1 MDNQIKTKP
10 TQAQLD
16 SLCVNTIRFLS
27 IDAVQKANSGHPGL
41 PMDAAPMGYVLWT
54 KFLRYNPADPNWF
67 DRDRFVLSAGH
78 GSMLLYS
85 LLYLTGYNLSLDQ
98 IKSFRQWG
106 SETPGHPERRDTP
119 GVEITTGPLGQGFAN
134 GVGMAIA
141 EANIGARFNRPG
153 FELINHTTYGIV
165 SDGDLMEGVS
175 SEAASLAGALKLGK
189 IIYLYDS
196 NHITLS
202 GSTNL
207 VYREDVAKRFSAYGW
222 HTTVVED
229 GNDLSE
235 ISRAIESA
243 RQVVDQPSLII
254 VHTHIGYGSPHKQD
268 TFEAHGSPLGPDE
281 VIATKKNLGWPLDP
295 PFYVPDQALE
305 HFREAVQKGKKAQED
320 WKAMFASYRQKY
332 PDLAAELEMMIAGN
346 IPAGWEVDLPRF
358 EPDAKGIA
366 TRVAL
371 GKVMNATAAKLPRL
385 IGGSADL
392 DPSTYTAL
400 RGLGD
405 FGEVTGPE
413 NEMQGSVGGGWSYSG
428 RNIHFG
434 VREHAMG
441 AIVNGLAA
449 HGGLLPY
456 SATFLIFSDYMRPP
470 MRLASMMHLHVLF
483 IFTHDSIGLG
493 EDGPTHQPVEQL
505 LGLRSIPGMIVIRP
519 ADANETAAA
528 WYAAVE
534 QKEAPVTLALSR
546 QNLPILDLK
555 QYPQIPEGVRLGGYI
570 LAPVQSDQT
579 PEIIL
584 VATGSE
590 VHLVLVAKS
599 RLDQEGIKARVV
611 SMPSWNLFNKQTA
624 EYRQAVLPA
633 SVPILSVEAGTTL
646 GWRPYFGPA
655 IDAIGV
661 DRFGASAPGE
671 VVFEKFGIT
680 VEHVYQ
686 QVHEL
691 LGRLQKVS
699 NSSSHG

>member
-54 KFLRYNPADPNWF
+54 KFLRYNPSDPNWF
-67 DRDRFVLSAGH
+67 DRDRFILSAGH

-106 SETPGHPERRDTP
+106 SEAPGHPERGETP

-141 EANIGARFNRPG
+141 EANLRSRFNRPG
-153 FELINHTTYGIV
+153 FELTNHMTYSIV

-207 VYREDVAKRFSAYGW
+207 VYREDVAKRFNAYGW
-222 HTTVVED
+222 HTAVVED
-229 GNDLSE
+229 GNDLNE
-235 ISRAIESA
+235 ISQAIENA

-295 PFYVPDQALE
+295 PFYIPDQALE
-305 HFREAVQKGKKAQED
+305 HFREAVPKGKKAQED
-320 WKAMFASYRQKY
+320 WNAMFEAYRQKY
-332 PDLAAELEMMIAGN
+332 PDLAAEFEMMVEEK
-346 IPAGWEVDLPRF
+346 IPTGWAADLPRF

-392 DPSTYTAL
+392 DPSTHTAL
-400 RGLGD
+400 NGLGD
-405 FGEVTGPE
+405 FGEFTGPE
-413 NEMQGSVGGGWSYSG
+413 SEMQGSVGGGWSYGG

-449 HGGLLPY
+449 HGGFLPY

-483 IFTHDSIGLG
+483 IFTHDSVGLG

-528 WYAAVE
+528 WQAAVE

-555 QYPQIPEGVRLGGYI
+555 QYPQIPEGVRSGGYI
-570 LAPVQSDQT
+570 LSPVQSDQS
-579 PEIIL
+579 PDIIL

-590 VHLVLVAKS
+590 VHLVLDAKI
-599 RLDQEGIKARVV
+599 RLDQEGIKTRVV

-624 EYRQAVLPA
+624 EYRQAVLPPNI
-633 SVPILSVEAGTTL
+633 PILSVEAGTTL

-671 VVFEKFGIT
+671 VVFEKYGIT
-680 VEHVYQ
+680 VDHVYQ

-691 LGRLQKVS
+691 LGRTQKIS
-699 NSSSHG
+699 NNPSRA

>member
-54 KFLRYNPADPNWF
+54 KFLRYNPSDPNWF
-67 DRDRFVLSAGH
+67 DRDRFILSAGH

-106 SETPGHPERRDTP
+106 SEAPGHPERGETP

-141 EANIGARFNRPG
+141 EANLRSRFNRPG
-153 FELINHTTYGIV
+153 FELTNHMTYSIV

-207 VYREDVAKRFSAYGW
+207 VYREDVAKRFNAYGW
-222 HTTVVED
+222 HTAVVED
-229 GNDLSE
+229 GNDLNE
-235 ISRAIESA
+235 ISQAIENA

-295 PFYVPDQALE
+295 PFYIPDQALE
-305 HFREAVQKGKKAQED
+305 HFREAVPKGKKAQED
-320 WKAMFASYRQKY
+320 WNAMFEAYRQKY
-332 PDLAAELEMMIAGN
+332 PDLAAEFEMMVEEK
-346 IPAGWEVDLPRF
+346 IPTGWAADLPRF

-392 DPSTYTAL
+392 DPSTHTAL
-400 RGLGD
+400 NGLGD
-405 FGEVTGPE
+405 FGEFTGPE
-413 NEMQGSVGGGWSYSG
+413 SEMQGSVGGGWSHGG

-449 HGGLLPY
+449 HGGFLPY

-483 IFTHDSIGLG
+483 IFTHDSVGLG

-528 WYAAVE
+528 WQAAVE

-555 QYPQIPEGVRLGGYI
+555 QYPQIPEGVRSGGYI
-570 LAPVQSDQT
+570 LSPVQSDQS
-579 PEIIL
+579 PDIIL

-590 VHLVLVAKS
+590 VHLVLDAKI
-599 RLDQEGIKARVV
+599 RLDQEGIKTRVV

-624 EYRQAVLPA
+624 EYRQAVLPPNI
-633 SVPILSVEAGTTL
+633 PILSVEAGTTL

-671 VVFEKFGIT
+671 VVFEKYGIT
-680 VEHVYQ
+680 VDHVYQ

-691 LGRLQKVS
+691 LGRTQKIS
-699 NSSSHG
+699 NNPSRA